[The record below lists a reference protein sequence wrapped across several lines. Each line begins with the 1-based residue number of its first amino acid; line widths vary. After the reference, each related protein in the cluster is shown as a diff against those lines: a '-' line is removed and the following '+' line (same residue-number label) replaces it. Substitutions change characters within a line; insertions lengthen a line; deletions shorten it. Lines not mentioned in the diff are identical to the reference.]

1 MTRSGE
7 AWRQWETASRPAHP
21 GRRAFLSALGAC
33 ALGAS
38 LGAPARSHA
47 AGRRQMADVMVLL
60 PGITG
65 SVLQKDGRDVWSLS
79 AQGIAHALLTL
90 GGSIGALKLTADPA
104 DMDDLGDGVTATR
117 LFPDVHL
124 IPGLWKIDG
133 YGTLRK
139 WVLDSFE
146 VRPGVNLFEFPY
158 DWRRDN
164 RVAARRLA
172 RQSHAWLK
180 AWRARSGNASAK
192 LILVGHSMGGLV
204 SRYFIEVLEGWRDT
218 RALVTFGTPYRGSLK
233 AVDFLCNGMKVSAGP
248 VELAD
253 LTTLLRSF
261 TSVYQLLPIYPCVDL
276 GAGSPVRVGE
286 AQAIPGVDAQR
297 AAQALA
303 FHNEIRRAVEGNERD
318 ERYTRER
325 YRIHPIVGTYQPTL
339 QSGRLVSGKMVM
351 STRYPW
357 QGGQLAYDGDGTVP
371 RVSATPLELQG
382 KRAELFIEE
391 LHGSL
396 QNTRASL
403 VQLEGLLAPREGE
416 EIFRTIE
423 EGPSIGLALDS
434 DLYASNQPIVI
445 DIECNDPL
453 ATLQLVVQE
462 AESGTQAFRTLLPPA
477 DDVARR
483 FVLDPLPAGTYRV
496 ALGSSAA
503 SRTVN
508 DVIVVMDA

>member
-1 MTRSGE
+1 MASSTR
-7 AWRQWETASRPAHP
+7 
-21 GRRAFLSALGAC
+21 RRFLK

-38 LGAPARSHA
+38 ALSATAGWPCWSHA
-47 AGRRQMADVMVLL
+47 AGKRPMPDVIVLL

-79 AQGIAHALLTL
+79 AQGIAQALLTL
-90 GGSIGALKLTADPA
+90 GGSIGALRITSDPA
-104 DMDDLGDGVTATR
+104 DADDLGDGVTATR
-117 LFPDVHL
+117 LFPDIHL

-133 YGTLRK
+133 YGALRK
-139 WVLDSFE
+139 WVVDSFE
-146 VRPGVNLFEFPY
+146 VRPGENLFELPY

-172 RQSHAWLK
+172 RQSNAWLK

-192 LILVGHSMGGLV
+192 LILVAHSMGGLV

-253 LTTLLRSF
+253 LTALLRSF
-261 TSVYQLLPIYPCVDL
+261 TSVYQLLPIYPCVDV

-286 AQAIPGVDAQR
+286 ARGIPGVDAQR

-303 FHNEIRRAVEGNERD
+303 FHNEIRQAVERNEKD
-318 ERYTRER
+318 ERYMRER

-339 QSGRLVSGKMVM
+339 QSGRMVSGKMVM

-371 RVSATPLELQG
+371 RVSATPIELQG
-382 KRAELFIEE
+382 KRVELYIEE

-396 QNTRASL
+396 QNARASL

-416 EIFRTIE
+416 EIFRAIE

-434 DLYASNQPIVI
+434 DLYASDQPIVV
-445 DIECNDPL
+445 DIECNDPS
-453 ATLQLVVQE
+453 AALQLVVQE
-462 AESGTQAFRTLLPPA
+462 AASGVQVVHTVSPGA
-477 DDVARR
+477 DDVTRNL
-483 FVLDPLPAGTYRV
+483 VLDPLPAGTYRV
-496 ALGSSAA
+496 TLGAA
-503 SRTVN
+503 AAARTVN
-508 DVIVVMDA
+508 DVFVVIDV